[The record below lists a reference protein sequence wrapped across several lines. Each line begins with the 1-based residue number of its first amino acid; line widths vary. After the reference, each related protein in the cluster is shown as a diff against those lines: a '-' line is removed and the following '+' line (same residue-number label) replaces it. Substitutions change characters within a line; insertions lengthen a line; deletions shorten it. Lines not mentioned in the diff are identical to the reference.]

1 MSSLAD
7 ELVLLRLHEARSNAS
22 TEFKNQD
29 GQAAASGLAARR
41 RAVREAQFVIGS
53 YGARAG
59 EDGRVASAKGS
70 TAWDHAEPIRLSCG
84 EEALKVRYEARQRD
98 LRQRER
104 IEGIRARMEGK
115 GACVG
120 GVSWADGAG
129 QSAVL
134 REVQGMRQ
142 GSLVLRLVPDVKR
155 SIDYGDERAG
165 AGVGTGA
172 GGADVQ
178 RQQWAPPPKRGG
190 FERPGTVQPAPA
202 TRSNHPVANANRNAS
217 DRNVRNGHP
226 SGNSNAGGGFGSA
239 RSEYIQTM
247 KKQGKKP
254 TFEGQAGRQAG
265 FGHSNTDANNATAN
279 GKAVSMDIES
289 QTRHLP
295 PYMRKALASMNSLGN
310 NNGNTNNTNNNK
322 NTNNTNNANN
332 TNNTA
337 GQKKKTGAS
346 DDKAEG
352 PMSQRTYELLG
363 LDPDDELPDELNR
376 IDPRMIEQVCN
387 EVIDSSASVAWED
400 IAGQEA
406 AKRLIQEVVVW
417 PMMNPDI
424 FKGAR
429 APPKGILLFG
439 PPGTG
444 KTLLG
449 KAIASNIEASFF
461 AISAS
466 SLTSKWI
473 GDGEKMVK
481 ALFAVA
487 GWLAPSVIFIDEID
501 SLLSARKSEGEHE
514 SSRRLKTEILVQ
526 MEGCDPSSSERKVL
540 LVGATNR
547 PEELDEAARRRMP
560 KQMYIPLPCEKA
572 REEMIHRVLTHG
584 SIASQ
589 LSAEDVA
596 KVVAKTE
603 GYSGSDMKN
612 LIQEACQGPIREAVR
627 RAGAAV
633 ATLKEQDLRPV
644 VLKDFAV
651 ASKAQRASTEPSE
664 ILRYE
669 EYNGKHGAKIVEGG
683 EEDGGEG
690 DDVSEGW

>member
-1 MSSLAD
+1 MSLPE
-7 ELVLLRLHEARSNAS
+7 ELVLLRLHEAKHRELNSNPTVGVHGDLS
-22 TEFKNQD
+22 ER
-29 GQAAASGLAARR
+29 LC
-41 RAVREAQFVIGS
+41 AVRDAKRVLGR
-53 YGARAG
+53 YGA
-59 EDGRVASAKGS
+59 EGRL
-70 TAWDHAEPIRLSCG
+70 AWDHAEPIRITCD
-84 EEALKVRYEARQRD
+84 EEVLKVRFESRVQDQRQLERI
-98 LRQRER
+98 RAIRER
-104 IEGIRARMEGK
+104 VKDRVPPSGL
-115 GACVG
+115 
-120 GVSWADGAG
+120 GVSLSDGARHSEAL
-129 QSAVL
+129 QELWCAK
-134 REVQGMRQ
+134 Q
-142 GSLVLRLVPDVKR
+142 GSVVLRLASGAKR
-155 SIDYGDERAG
+155 NIDGEQGVSQGGSCPEKNRKHPEMPPQAPVRAQPRPV
-165 AGVGTGA
+165 GVGTRGA
-172 GGADVQ
+172 
-178 RQQWAPPPKRGG
+178 
-190 FERPGTVQPAPA
+190 
-202 TRSNHPVANANRNAS
+202 SN
-217 DRNVRNGHP
+217 GM
-226 SGNSNAGGGFGSA
+226 GGFGSA
-239 RSEYIQTM
+239 KTEYIQTM

-254 TFEGQAGRQAG
+254 D
-265 FGHSNTDANNATAN
+265 FGGHPGKQPVPRREQQQHSRASVD
-279 GKAVSMDIES
+279 VES
-289 QTRHLP
+289 QKHLP
-295 PYMRKALASMNSLGN
+295 PYMRKALASMNALGKRSKGP
-310 NNGNTNNTNNNK
+310 GNES
-322 NTNNTNNANN
+322 NAGVG
-332 TNNTA
+332 
-337 GQKKKTGAS
+337 GQKRRPG
-346 DDKAEG
+346 DGGGGGDGEDKEG
-352 PMSQRTYELLG
+352 PISMRTYQLLG
-363 LDPDDELPDELNR
+363 LDPDEELPDELGR

-417 PMMNPDI
+417 PMMNPEI

-449 KAIASNIEASFF
+449 KAIASNIAASFF

-487 GWLAPSVIFIDEID
+487 GWMAPSVIFIDEID

-526 MEGCDPSSSERKVL
+526 MEGCDPASAERKVL

-560 KQMYIPLPCEKA
+560 KQMYIPLPCKRA
-572 REEMIHRVLTHG
+572 REEMVHRVLTRG

-589 LSAEDVA
+589 LSAEDVR

-664 ILRYE
+664 IVRYE
-669 EYNGKHGAKIVEGG
+669 KYNDKHGAKIVEDG
-683 EEDGGEG
+683 EDGGMDEA
-690 DDVSEGW
+690 VSDGW

>member
-84 EEALKVRYEARQRD
+84 EEGLKVRYEARQRD

-115 GACVG
+115 GACVR
-120 GVSWADGAG
+120 GVSLADGAG

-226 SGNSNAGGGFGSA
+226 SGNSKAGGGFGSA

-363 LDPDDELPDELNR
+363 LDPFTMASEGRFVLMLPEA
-376 IDPRMIEQVCN
+376 Q
-387 EVIDSSASVAWED
+387 A
-400 IAGQEA
+400 QEA
-406 AKRLIQEVVVW
+406 LK
-417 PMMNPDI
+417 
-424 FKGAR
+424 
-429 APPKGILLFG
+429 LL
-439 PPGTG
+439 
-444 KTLLG
+444 
-449 KAIASNIEASFF
+449 
-461 AISAS
+461 
-466 SLTSKWI
+466 
-473 GDGEKMVK
+473 
-481 ALFAVA
+481 
-487 GWLAPSVIFIDEID
+487 
-501 SLLSARKSEGEHE
+501 
-514 SSRRLKTEILVQ
+514 RRWQ
-526 MEGCDPSSSERKVL
+526 S
-540 LVGATNR
+540 
-547 PEELDEAARRRMP
+547 
-560 KQMYIPLPCEKA
+560 
-572 REEMIHRVLTHG
+572 
-584 SIASQ
+584 
-589 LSAEDVA
+589 
-596 KVVAKTE
+596 
-603 GYSGSDMKN
+603 
-612 LIQEACQGPIREAVR
+612 
-627 RAGAAV
+627 GAAIIG
-633 ATLKEQDLRPV
+633 R
-644 VLKDFAV
+644 
-651 ASKAQRASTEPSE
+651 
-664 ILRYE
+664 I
-669 EYNGKHGAKIVEGG
+669 
-683 EEDGGEG
+683 GGEG
-690 DDVSEGW
+690 LLLETSLGVRRPLELGRGELLPRICCWPGGPGGWDDGVCSLEQSCTPTGPP